1 MHDFLQFLE
10 HAYTAYQAVGCA
22 REILKRHG
30 FEELDERLPWD
41 VRPEGKYFVVRGGS
55 AVIAFT
61 GGDAAQGFKIVAS
74 HTDSPC
80 LKLKE
85 NATLSDGN
93 ATRLNTEPY
102 GGGLWY
108 TFFDRPLRL
117 AGRVVREEAGAL
129 TPCSFVSDFSVSLP
143 SLAVHLQRDANEK
156 FAPNLQ
162 NDLPVLSLGDRDL
175 RALIGDCVSFDL
187 YAACAEKPYLWG
199 ADGEFLSSPRLD
211 DLASVY
217 ASLNTLAK
225 SRTAGA
231 CIAACLDSEEIGS
244 RTRQGAG
251 SDFLRMVLSRI
262 AEAQGLSDAQYA
274 AALAASFCISLD
286 NAQGF
291 HPNHAAKYDPSD
303 RAYLGKGVALKGHA
317 GGAYTTDALSTA
329 VVKTI
334 FSRAGAPLQTFYNR
348 SDMRS
353 GGTLGTIS
361 LGQAGILTADIGLPQ
376 LAMHAAVETIACADF
391 AALET
396 GLSAYWQSTIS
407 AEGDRIVIR

>member
-1 MHDFLQFLE
+1 MHEFLQFLE

-143 SLAVHLQRDANEK
+143 SL
-156 FAPNLQ
+156 
-162 NDLPVLSLGDRDL
+162 S
-175 RALIGDCVSFDL
+175 
-187 YAACAEKPYLWG
+187 
-199 ADGEFLSSPRLD
+199 LSSSSGALRRLRPALFALRRLFLHRREAFQPGIHPPLPRPRGRVPRGSSPAPRTL
-211 DLASVY
+211 LA
-217 ASLNTLAK
+217 
-225 SRTAGA
+225 
-231 CIAACLDSEEIGS
+231 E
-244 RTRQGAG
+244 
-251 SDFLRMVLSRI
+251 
-262 AEAQGLSDAQYA
+262 
-274 AALAASFCISLD
+274 
-286 NAQGF
+286 
-291 HPNHAAKYDPSD
+291 
-303 RAYLGKGVALKGHA
+303 
-317 GGAYTTDALSTA
+317 
-329 VVKTI
+329 
-334 FSRAGAPLQTFYNR
+334 NR
-348 SDMRS
+348 
-353 GGTLGTIS
+353 
-361 LGQAGILTADIGLPQ
+361 
-376 LAMHAAVETIACADF
+376 V
-391 AALET
+391 
-396 GLSAYWQSTIS
+396 
-407 AEGDRIVIR
+407 